1 MILARQWYAIAKA
14 ELLVKTAKIRRARK
28 LAGIAIVCLALTW
41 ALVIA
46 PQIMSFILNILF
58 DEFHAI
64 VSFSLPGFMR
74 SVMLSLWLFVLIIPI
89 SNGLEEIRVGHWE
102 ILLSNNV
109 KTKDILIGTFLGKL
123 PVFGLMVVILA
134 PIIVSPFTIAF
145 NVSILGQLL
154 VYGVI
159 IILAVT
165 TIWISNIIVTAIQA
179 KLGDSSRGND
189 IAKAMSWAIVPIV
202 FLPMMGIMYFMG
214 AATEVLGL
222 PISTLLPS
230 TWGADL
236 VTWIIVS
243 DLPASSIMN
252 LTDILFLPAL
262 FDLAILSMFILIV
275 AAVGRYSADKLFVIG
290 AGARTEVVT
299 TVGRENIFLRGVRR
313 VFPARIGVLMI
324 TSLKDFGRKAQNLSK
339 IGYTMFLII
348 LMPIIMRYSGIYTQI
363 QDPLFLPVIT
373 MIMVGMM
380 LGIMAAN
387 AFGGVGFLESKDHVW
402 ILKSNPKGVLNFV
415 KSRVGSYFLIGIF
428 YAMVPAALIGFV
440 MEFGVLEI
448 LVLMIFA
455 YAIVCG
461 TIMISIGVTAF
472 NPAYEDTKSSAFVM
486 NTFAS
491 MIISIIPIMTGII
504 WAVIQIIAM
513 DIMVVPTLLSVLP
526 VLCVG
531 VVVLSL
537 GTIRLNRTEAF

>member
-1 MILARQWYAIAKA
+1 M
-14 ELLVKTAKIRRARK
+14 
-28 LAGIAIVCLALTW
+28 AGIAIIGLALIW

-46 PQIMSFILNILF
+46 PQIMSFILNVLF
-58 DEFHAI
+58 DEFHDI

-74 SVMLSLWLFVLIIPI
+74 SVMLILWLFVLIIPI

-123 PVFGLMVVILA
+123 PIFGLMVVVLA
-134 PIIVSPFTIAF
+134 PIIVSPFVIAF
-145 NVSILGQLL
+145 NVSILGQLM

-159 IILAVT
+159 ITLAMT
-165 TIWISNIIVTAIQA
+165 TIWISTIIVTAIQA

-189 IAKAMSWAIVPIV
+189 IAKAMSWAIVPFV

-214 AATEVLGL
+214 AATEVMGL
-222 PISTLLPS
+222 PFSTLLPS

-236 VTWIIVS
+236 VTWIIVA

-252 LTDILFLPAL
+252 LTEILFLPAV
-262 FDLAILSMFILIV
+262 FDLAILSMFILVV
-275 AAVGRYSADKLFVIG
+275 AAGGRYAADKLFVIG

-299 TVGRENIFLRGVRR
+299 TVGRENIFLRGVRK
-313 VFPARIGVLMI
+313 VFPSRIGVLMI

-387 AFGGVGFLESKDHVW
+387 AFGGIGFLESKDHVW

-415 KSRVGSYFLIGIF
+415 KSRVASYFLIGVF
-428 YAMVPAALIGFV
+428 YAMGPAALIGFV
-440 MEFGVLEI
+440 MEFEALEI
-448 LVLMIFA
+448 LILMIFA
-455 YAIVCG
+455 YAVVCG

-472 NPAYEDTKSSAFVM
+472 NPAYDDTKSSAFVM
-486 NTFAS
+486 NTVAS
-491 MIISIIPIMTGII
+491 MMISIIPIMTGII
-504 WAVIQIIAM
+504 WAVIQIFTN
-513 DIMVVPTLLSVLP
+513 DVMVVPILLSVLP

-531 VVVLSL
+531 VVVLAL